1 MKKLL
6 EVKQTVV
13 ESVNW
18 MAGGPQGSGV
28 DTASTIF
35 GRACGY
41 GGLWVFGRREYHSNI
56 KTMHSYFH
64 QRVSKQPT
72 LANISDVDLLASFD
86 AETIVRHIGE
96 VVNEGGVIVDSRDLE
111 VNVLTGIPT
120 FSEEYKNQIRDFLKE
135 NNVGETISDFLDYAK
150 KKNIQVY
157 SVPYLDLL
165 KQIGEALKI
174 EKVSTLTKM
183 INVLTIG
190 ISFALL
196 KYDIK
201 LVENAIKA
209 TFHEKIAAMNLTA
222 VDQAYDYAEKN
233 FNVNSL
239 KYKLEKQDIN
249 EARIFLTGNQAVAM
263 GKVLGG
269 CRIQTYYPITPA
281 ADESEYLESHEILKT
296 RKEENAIVV
305 LQTEDEI
312 AAVNSASGACLTGTR
327 AATSTSGPGFSLM
340 AEGLGWAGNNEV
352 PLVIT
357 YYQRGGP
364 ATGQPTRHSQQDLRF
379 AMHAAH
385 GEFARIILASGDI
398 KECFYDAAEVF
409 NLAEKYQMP
418 VIHLLDKGMA
428 NCSQTYPVFD
438 YANIKIDRGEIVT
451 EKELEGKEYKRF
463 RFTETGVSPR
473 AFLGTKNA
481 VHWYSGD
488 EHNESGNINEEPI
501 VRRKMMEKRMKKLEL
516 VDKEV
521 PLDMKV
527 SFFGDKDSENI
538 VVSWGSPKG
547 AIIESI
553 NQLKDEGFSIG
564 YIQIRMIHPL
574 PSAYLKQ
581 MLQGKK
587 RVIDVEENIT
597 AQLGGIITEYTT
609 IKPNY
614 YILKY
619 TGRPMM
625 TTEVYQA
632 IKAVLTDKAPERQV
646 LMLGA

>member
-1 MKKLL
+1 M
-6 EVKQTVV
+6 VI
-13 ESVNW
+13 ESINW

-41 GGLWVFGRREYHSNI
+41 GGLFVFGRREYHSNI

-72 LANISDVDLLASFD
+72 LSNISDVDLLAAFD
-86 AETIVRHIGE
+86 AETIVRHVSE
-96 VVNEGGVIVDSRDLE
+96 VVNEGGIIVDTSDLE
-111 VNVLTGIPT
+111 INVLTGIPT
-120 FSEEYKNQIRDFLKE
+120 FSQEYKNQVNDFIKE
-135 NNVGETISDFLDYAK
+135 NNIGETISDFLNYAK

-157 SVPYLDLL
+157 SVPYIDLL

-174 EKVSTLTKM
+174 EKISMLQKM
-183 INVLTIG
+183 INVLAIG
-190 ISFALL
+190 ISFSLL
-196 KYDIK
+196 KYDKK
-201 LVENAIKA
+201 LVEDAIKA
-209 TFHEKIAAMNLTA
+209 TFHEKVAAMNVTA
-222 VDQAYDYAEKN
+222 VDQAYDYAEKEL
-233 FNVNSL
+233 NVNNF
-239 KYKLEKQDIN
+239 KFKLEKTDVK
-249 EARIFLTGNQAVAM
+249 ETRIFLNGNQAVAM

-269 CRIQTYYPITPA
+269 CRVQTYYPITPA

-296 RKEENAIVV
+296 RKGENAIVV

-312 AAVNSASGACLTGTR
+312 AAVNSASGACLTGAR

-340 AEGLGWAGNNEV
+340 AEGIGWAGNNEV

-364 ATGQPTRHSQQDLRF
+364 STGQPTRHSQQDLRF

-418 VIHLLDKGMA
+418 VIHLLDKGLA
-428 NCSQTYPVFD
+428 NSSQTYPVFD
-438 YANIKIDRGEIVT
+438 YANVKVNRGEIVT
-451 EKELEGKEYKRF
+451 EKEFEGKEYKRF
-463 RFTETGVSPR
+463 KFTETGVSPR

-481 VHWYSGD
+481 VHWYTGD
-488 EHNESGNINEEPI
+488 EHNESGNINEEPVI
-501 VRRKMMEKRMKKLEL
+501 RRKMMEKRMRKLDL

-521 PLDMKV
+521 PLEMKV
-527 SFFGDKDSENI
+527 NFFGEKDSENI

-547 AIIESI
+547 AIIESL
-553 NQLKDEGFSIG
+553 NQLKDEGFSLG
-564 YIQIRMIHPL
+564 FIQMRMIHPL
-574 PSAYLKQ
+574 PSAYLQQ

-587 RVIDVEENIT
+587 RIIDIEDNIT
-597 AQLGGIITEYTT
+597 AQLGGIITQYTT
-609 IKPNY
+609 VRPNF

-632 IKAVLTDKAPERQV
+632 IKMVLTDKAPERQV

>member
-1 MKKLL
+1 M
-6 EVKQTVV
+6 VI
-13 ESVNW
+13 ESINW

-41 GGLWVFGRREYHSNI
+41 GGLYVFGRREYHSNI

-72 LANISDVDLLASFD
+72 LANISDVNLLAAFD
-86 AETIVRHIGE
+86 AETVVRHVDE
-96 VVNEGGVIVDSRDLE
+96 VVSEGGIIVDSRDLK

-120 FSEEYKNQIRDFLKE
+120 FSEDYKTQILAFMKE
-135 NNVGETISDFLDYAK
+135 NNIGETVSDFLDLAK
-150 KKNIQVY
+150 NKNIQVY
-157 SVPYLDLL
+157 SVPYMDLL

-174 EKVSTLTKM
+174 EKISMLQKM
-183 INVLTIG
+183 INVLAIG

-196 KYDIK
+196 KYDKK

-209 TFHEKIAAMNLTA
+209 TFHEKIVAMNITA
-222 VDQAYDYAEKN
+222 ADQAYDYAEKN
-233 FNVNSL
+233 LNIHNF
-239 KYKLEKQDIN
+239 KYKLEKQDVN
-249 EARIFLTGNQAVAM
+249 EPRILLTGNQAVAM
-263 GKVLGG
+263 GKGLGG

-296 RKEENAIVV
+296 RKGQEAVVV

-312 AAVNSASGACLTGTR
+312 AAVNCASGACLTGAR

-357 YYQRGGP
+357 HYQRGGP
-364 ATGQPTRHSQQDLRF
+364 STGQPTRHSQQDLRF

-438 YANIKIDRGEIVT
+438 YSTIKIDRGEIVT
-451 EKELEGKEYKRF
+451 EKDLEGKEYKRF
-463 RFTETGVSPR
+463 KFTETGVSPR

-481 VHWYSGD
+481 VQWCTGD
-488 EHNESGNINEEPI
+488 EHNESGNINEETTI
-501 VRRKMMEKRMKKLEL
+501 RRKMMEKRMLKLDL

-521 PLDMKV
+521 PLEMKAN
-527 SFFGDKDSENI
+527 FFGEKNSENI

-547 AIIESI
+547 AIIESL
-553 NQLKDEGFSIG
+553 NQLKDEGFSLG
-564 YIQIRMIHPL
+564 FIQVRMIHPL

-581 MLQGKK
+581 MLEGKK
-587 RVIDVEENIT
+587 RIIDIEDNIT
-597 AQLGGIITEYTT
+597 AQLGGIITQYTS
-609 IKPNY
+609 IKPNFC
-614 YILKY
+614 ILKY

-625 TTEVYQA
+625 TTEVYLA
-632 IKAVLTDKAPERQV
+632 IKAAITGKAPERQV